1 MRCVLT
7 VAAVTFAV
15 GVVGGC
21 GTAEESAP
29 NGVPLPGD
37 FPRSEVPLIDG
48 TVLSASGTEKPGWT
62 IIVQGPANG
71 GNQLDAAVKKL
82 TDAGYTEMS
91 RNSEGGQIAVT
102 LSTDKDGARY
112 VVTAG
117 TSTQA
122 AAGTSSVIYQVTK
135 AG

>member
-1 MRCVLT
+1 
-7 VAAVTFAV
+7 
-15 GVVGGC
+15 
-21 GTAEESAP
+21 
-29 NGVPLPGD
+29 
-37 FPRSEVPLIDG
+37 
-48 TVLSASGTEKPGWT
+48 
-62 IIVQGPANG
+62 
-71 GNQLDAAVKKL
+71 
-82 TDAGYTEMS
+82 
-91 RNSEGGQIAVT
+91 VT